1 MYTSYTGITLTV
13 LITDDQRTVTLD
25 IVLCSKRESY
35 LAYHVFCA
43 THVSGF
49 ENRRRIYN
57 IYTLLEFVSLDGDQ
71 RI

>member
-35 LAYHVFCA
+35 LAYHVFCV
-43 THVSGF
+43 TYVSGF

-57 IYTLLEFVSLDGDQ
+57 IYTLLEFVSLDGDH